1 MCIYPLLDFSNKD
14 FSFFIFFIG
23 LVPNGLIVHPEGE
36 HIVYPLGCT
45 VIIQELA
52 SKKQSFLVG
61 HTDNISCLACSPSGQ
76 YLASGQVSDLVI

>member
-1 MCIYPLLDFSNKD
+1 MILAIKISLL
-14 FSFFIFFIG
+14 IFFIG

-76 YLASGQVSDLVI
+76 YLASGQVSGDLVM